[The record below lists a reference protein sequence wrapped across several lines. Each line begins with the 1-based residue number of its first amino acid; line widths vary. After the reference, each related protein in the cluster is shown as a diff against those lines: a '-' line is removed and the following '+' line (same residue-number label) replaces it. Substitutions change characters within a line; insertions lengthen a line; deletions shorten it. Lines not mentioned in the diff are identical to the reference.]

1 MEMTE
6 RKPGPAAQAAPAS
19 RSDGMWFLES
29 TRFFVW
35 KTGLLPEND

>member
-1 MEMTE
+1 MEALVSH
-6 RKPGPAAQAAPAS
+6 GAS
-19 RSDGMWFLES
+19 RAGFQVGWNVVLES

>member
-1 MEMTE
+1 M
-6 RKPGPAAQAAPAS
+6 RHKPHRPKAK
-19 RSDGMWFLES
+19 WNVVLES